1 MEVLPWVFSS
11 GWASGINSYAV
22 VLLLGFFGRLGV
34 DGVPPALQR
43 TDVLAVA
50 TVLFVL
56 DTVADKVPY
65 VDSVWDVVHTA
76 IRPTV
81 GAVIG
86 VLLAGEAGTVNEAV
100 AGVTGGASAFASHL
114 VKAGLRSAV
123 NTSPEPASNIA
134 VSTAEDLTVAG
145 VVSLSV
151 LHPVAAAVIAAVLL
165 LIGALLV
172 ALLLSRIRRFRREW
186 RDRRDR
192 WERRAAAAGSH
203 YTPSE

>member
-34 DGVPPALQR
+34 DGVPPALER
-43 TDVLAVA
+43 TDVMAVA
-50 TVLFVL
+50 AVLFVL

-65 VDSVWDVVHTA
+65 LDSVWDAVHTA
-76 IRPTV
+76 IRPTA

-86 VLLAGEAGTVNEAV
+86 VLLAGEAGTLNEAV
-100 AGVTGGASAFASHL
+100 AGVTGGVSAFASHL
-114 VKAGLRSAV
+114 VKAGLRAAV

-151 LHPVAAAVIAAVLL
+151 LNPVAAAVTAAVLL
-165 LIGALLV
+165 LIGAVLV
-172 ALLLSRIRRFRREW
+172 VLLLSRIRRFRREW
-186 RDRRDR
+186 RDRR
-192 WERRAAAAGSH
+192 ERRAAATGSH

>member
-11 GWASGINSYAV
+11 GWASGINAYAV
-22 VLLLGFFGRLGV
+22 VVLMGFFGRLGV
-34 DGVPPALQR
+34 DGVPPALER
-43 TDVLAVA
+43 TDVMAVA
-50 TVLFVL
+50 AVLFVL

-65 VDSVWDVVHTA
+65 LDSTWDVVHTA
-76 IRPTV
+76 IRPTA

-86 VLLAGEAGTVNEAV
+86 VLLAGEAGTLNEAV

-114 VKAGLRSAV
+114 VKAGLRAAV

-151 LHPVAAAVIAAVLL
+151 LNPLAAAITAAVLL
-165 LIGALLV
+165 LIGAVLV

-186 RDRRDR
+186 RDRR
-192 WERRAAAAGSH
+192 ERRAASTGSH